1 MTKRTPRRPP
11 SREAIRIGDL
21 VVEPGRKGQIE
32 LPVARVFT
40 GTEMSLP
47 VVVVHGRRPGTMLW
61 LDAAIHGDELNG
73 IRIIR
78 DVLRELDP
86 RKLRGTVIAAPVVNV
101 FGLIHNSRY
110 LPDRRDLNRS
120 FPGSKRGSLASRLAR
135 LFIDE
140 VVEKCE
146 IGLDLHTAGP
156 SRTNLPHIRTD
167 LSDETSG
174 RLARAFGAPL
184 IYKAPRIAGSLRDVC
199 LEKGK
204 RLLVYEAGEPL
215 RFNDHAVGVGV
226 AGVLRVLEALDM
238 WDITD
243 ELRALLE
250 PPAPEIFVGQG
261 TRWLRAGR
269 SGMFRSAVRPGEH
282 VEKGQTVGDITDP
295 FPHKGLKVKASSDG
309 MVMGLTVNPLVHQG
323 DALVHL
329 VEVSPD
335 GSTGSTMSPNG
346 APNGA

>member
-1 MTKRTPRRPP
+1 MATSKPQRDP
-11 SREAIRIGDL
+11 IRIGSL
-21 VVEPGRKGQIE
+21 VVEPGRKGQVE

-40 GTEMSLP
+40 GTELSLP
-47 VVVVHGRRPGTMLW
+47 VLVVHGKKPGTSLW

-78 DVLRELDP
+78 EVLRQLDP

-101 FGLIHNSRY
+101 FGLIQNSRY

-135 LFIDE
+135 LFVDE

-146 IGLDLHTAGP
+146 IGIDLHTAGP
-156 SRTNLPHIRTD
+156 NRINLPHIRTD
-167 LSDETSG
+167 LSDEMSA

-184 IYKAPRIAGSLRDVC
+184 IYRAPRIPGSLRDHC
-199 LEKGK
+199 LEQGK

-215 RFNDHAVGVGV
+215 RFNDFAVRTGV

-238 WDITD
+238 VDLKD

-250 PPAPEIFVGQG
+250 PPAPEVFVGQG

-269 SGMFRSAVRPGEH
+269 SGMFRAGVELGEH
-282 VEKGQTVGDITDP
+282 VTQGQTVGSITDP
-295 FPHKGLKVKASSDG
+295 FPRAGLKIKALSDG

-329 VEVSPD
+329 VEVSP
-335 GSTGSTMSPNG
+335 NG
-346 APNGA
+346 DEKSGERE

>member
-1 MTKRTPRRPP
+1 MAKRKTRDPE
-11 SREAIRIGDL
+11 REPIRIGDL
-21 VVEPGRKGQIE
+21 EVQPGRKAQVE

-40 GTEMSLP
+40 GTELSLP
-47 VVVVHGRRPGTMLW
+47 VVVVHGRRPGTRLW

-78 DVLRELDP
+78 EVLRKLDP
-86 RKLRGTVIAAPVVNV
+86 RSLRGTVVAAPVVNV
-101 FGLIHNSRY
+101 FGLIQNSRY

-140 VVEKCE
+140 VVENCE

-156 SRTNLPHIRTD
+156 NRTNLPHIRTD
-167 LSDETSG
+167 LTDETSA

-184 IYKAPRIAGSLRDVC
+184 IYRAPRIAGTLRDVC

-215 RFNDHAVGVGV
+215 RFNDYAVRVGV

-238 WDITD
+238 WDVSD

-250 PPAPEIFVGQG
+250 PPAPEIYVGQG

-269 SGMFRSAVRPGEH
+269 SGMFRSAARLGDH
-282 VEKGQTVGDITDP
+282 VEKGQTVGEITDP
-295 FPHKGLKVKASSDG
+295 FPRKGLKVKAPSDG

-329 VEVSPD
+329 VEV
-335 GSTGSTMSPNG
+335 
-346 APNGA
+346 APNGSDGTP